1 MNYSPLTLGISPCP
15 NDTFIFE
22 AWITGALSTTS
33 DVIPSPL
40 TTFLD
45 VQNLNEAAQRAEFDV
60 VKVSCGNLPY
70 LKKEYEILS
79 CGGAMGFGCGP
90 LLLSSSQSPFDP
102 TVETWLPGKN
112 TTAALLFHH
121 WAPSSARIRYALF
134 DEVYRALLRGE
145 AMQGVVIHEHR
156 FTFARDGLNGLLDLG
171 GFWEESM
178 HSPIPL
184 GVIVARKTLGPQR
197 IQEIEQA
204 IQSSLH
210 SAWYRKDLITPFIRE
225 HAQDTD
231 PLVMEQHIRMFV
243 NDFTRDIG
251 PQGRLALERLNALAK
266 LNESL

>member
-1 MNYSPLTLGISPCP
+1 MNEASLTLGISPCP

-22 AWITGALSTTS
+22 AWITGVLSTTS
-33 DVIPSPL
+33 REHTPPQ

-45 VQNLNEAAQRAEFDV
+45 VQNLNEAAQRGEFDV

-70 LKKEYEILS
+70 LTQEYEILS

-90 LLLSSSQSPFDP
+90 LLLSSSQTPFDP
-102 TVETWLPGKN
+102 MVETWLPGKN
-112 TTAALLFHH
+112 TTAALLFKH
-121 WAPSSARIRYALF
+121 WAPSSAKIRYALF
-134 DEVYRALLRGE
+134 DEIYRALLRRE

-156 FTFARDGLNGLLDLG
+156 FTFARDGLNCLIDLG

-184 GVIVARKTLGPQR
+184 GVIVARKALGSKR
-197 IQEIEQA
+197 IQEIEQT
-204 IQSSLH
+204 IQASLNN
-210 SAWYRKDLITPFIRE
+210 AWSRENLVTPFIRK

-231 PLVMEQHIRMFV
+231 AVVIEQHIRMFV

-251 PQGRLALERLNALAK
+251 PQGSLALDRLKALAK
-266 LNESL
+266 L

>member
-22 AWITGALSTTS
+22 AWITGARSTTS
-33 DVIPSPL
+33 GGLPPPHTS
-40 TTFLD
+40 FFD
-45 VQNLNEAAQRAEFDV
+45 VQNLNESAQRGEFDV

-70 LKKEYEILS
+70 LTKEYEILS

-90 LLLSSSQSPFDP
+90 LLLSSSHAPFDP

-112 TTAALLFHH
+112 TTAALLFKH
-121 WAPSSARIRYALF
+121 WAPSSAKIRYALF

-156 FTFARDGLNGLLDLG
+156 FTFARDGLNCLLDLG

-184 GVIVARKTLGPQR
+184 GVIVARKTLGSQR
-197 IQEIEQA
+197 IQEIENA
-204 IQSSLH
+204 IKASLQ
-210 SAWYRKDLITPFIRE
+210 SAWMRKDLVTPFIRE

-251 PQGRLALERLNALAK
+251 PQGRLALDRLNALAK